1 VNPPTC
7 FSDKANLQ
15 GDVDTNEYII
25 LINKIRMYSTTDCK
39 MYKIAI
45 NIVMWIV
52 WLVRFKQVL
61 GQISYAIVY
70 NVVVCIDI

>member
-1 VNPPTC
+1 
-7 FSDKANLQ
+7 
-15 GDVDTNEYII
+15 
-25 LINKIRMYSTTDCK
+25 MYSTTDCK